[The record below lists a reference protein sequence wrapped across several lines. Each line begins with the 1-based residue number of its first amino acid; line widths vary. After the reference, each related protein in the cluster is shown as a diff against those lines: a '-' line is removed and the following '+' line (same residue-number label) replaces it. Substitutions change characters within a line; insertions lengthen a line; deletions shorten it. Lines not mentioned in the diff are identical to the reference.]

1 MVSMKVMTHDGR
13 AAAVGHIFLTL
24 WQFTDLDQTQ
34 KIFEWWYG
42 EWHFSFLMAEEFNH
56 KKNWRQQALCAL
68 LFTKGIKYL
77 VAAILITH
85 TLETSSK
92 LFYMYSPLQQFNLN

>member
-42 EWHFSFLMAEEFNH
+42 EWHFSFWWHRNLIIRKTEDN
-56 KKNWRQQALCAL
+56 KLCTLSYLQRVLNILFQL
-68 LFTKGIKYL
+68 L
-77 VAAILITH
+77 
-85 TLETSSK
+85 
-92 LFYMYSPLQQFNLN
+92 

>member
-34 KIFEWWYG
+34 KKLNGDMANGILVFWWHRNLIIRKT
-42 EWHFSFLMAEEFNH
+42 EDN
-56 KKNWRQQALCAL
+56 KLCAL
-68 LFTKGIKYL
+68 SYLQRVLDILFQL
-77 VAAILITH
+77 L
-85 TLETSSK
+85 
-92 LFYMYSPLQQFNLN
+92 

>member
-42 EWHFSFLMAEEFNH
+42 EWHFSFWWHRNLIIRKTEDN
-56 KKNWRQQALCAL
+56 KLCAL
-68 LFTKGIKYL
+68 SYLQRVLDILFQL
-77 VAAILITH
+77 L
-85 TLETSSK
+85 
-92 LFYMYSPLQQFNLN
+92 